1 MTGHLGFGDWS
12 FEPTV
17 ICGLALA
24 LAAYALAWRRGV
36 LGPSNDVTPWFKHGR
51 ARPWYFAAGIL
62 IAFIALQSP
71 IDRGGDEYLFSLHML
86 QHLLLMMLAPPLVLL
101 GIVGIRTRP
110 ASRYPA
116 VRRVWWAITRPWPAV
131 VLFNVVMLVWHI
143 PALYDT
149 TLTTEPIH
157 VLEHVS
163 FIAVGLVFWWAV
175 VDPVR
180 GPLTKPVSSLAKI
193 AAMVVG
199 GIPPTV
205 LGLIFALSPVAFYS
219 FYVTAPRLWGISAV
233 ADQSYGGVLML
244 GLGNIVYFVAIT
256 IIFVRLL
263 GDSARDE
270 ETAAAV
276 LLNPARAR
284 ETDVVQG
291 VSTGASRTIEE
302 AVTAESGIASS
313 RQVGAAP
320 EGGSR

>member
-1 MTGHLGFGDWS
+1 MTGHLGLGDWS

-17 ICGLALA
+17 VCGLALA
-24 LAAYALAWRRGV
+24 VGVYVLAWRRGA
-36 LGPSNDVTPWFKHGR
+36 LHPSNDVRPWFRHGR
-51 ARPWYFAAGIL
+51 IRPWYFAAGIL
-62 IAFIALQSP
+62 ITYIALQSP

-101 GIVGIRTRP
+101 GIAGIRTPP
-110 ASRYPA
+110 AHRYRA
-116 VRRVWWAITRPWPAV
+116 ARRVWWAVTRPWPSI
-131 VLFNVVMLVWHI
+131 VLFNAVMLVWHI

-163 FIAVGLVFWWAV
+163 FIAVGIVFWWAI

-180 GPLTKPVSSLAKI
+180 GSATKSVSPLVKI
-193 AAMVVG
+193 AAMVVA

-205 LGLIFALSPVAFYS
+205 LGLIFAISPVAFYS
-219 FYVTAPRLWGISAV
+219 FYADAPRLWGISAV
-233 ADQSYGGVLML
+233 SDQSYGGVLML
-244 GLGNIVYFVAIT
+244 GLGNIIYFVAIT

-270 ETAAAV
+270 EDAAA
-276 LLNPARAR
+276 LLRPAGRR
-284 ETDVVQG
+284 ETDVAQG
-291 VSTGASRTIEE
+291 VSIAASRTMTVP
-302 AVTAESGIASS
+302 VTAETGTASA

>member
-1 MTGHLGFGDWS
+1 MTGHLGLGDWS

-17 ICGLALA
+17 VCGLALA
-24 LAAYALAWRRGV
+24 VVAYVLAWRRGV
-36 LGPSNDVTPWFKHGR
+36 LSPGNDVTAWFKNGR
-51 ARPWYFAAGIL
+51 VRPWYFAAGIVIVYL
-62 IAFIALQSP
+62 ALQSP

-101 GIVGIRTRP
+101 GIAGIQVPPVDRARVP
-110 ASRYPA
+110 
-116 VRRVWWAITRPWPAV
+116 RRVWWAITRPWPAV
-131 VLFNVVMLVWHI
+131 LLFNAVMLVWHI

-163 FIAVGLVFWWAV
+163 FIAVGIVFWWPI

-180 GPLTKPVSSLAKI
+180 GPATHPVSPLTKI
-193 AAMVVG
+193 AAMAIG

-219 FYVTAPRLWGISAV
+219 FYVNAPRLWGISAV

-263 GDSARDE
+263 GEPARDE
-270 ETAAAV
+270 DQAAA
-276 LLNPARAR
+276 LLRPGGAGKTPLAK
-284 ETDVVQG
+284 G
-291 VSTGASRTIEE
+291 VSAGASRTINGPV
-302 AVTAESGIASS
+302 AAESDAASA
-313 RQVGAAP
+313 RHVGTAP